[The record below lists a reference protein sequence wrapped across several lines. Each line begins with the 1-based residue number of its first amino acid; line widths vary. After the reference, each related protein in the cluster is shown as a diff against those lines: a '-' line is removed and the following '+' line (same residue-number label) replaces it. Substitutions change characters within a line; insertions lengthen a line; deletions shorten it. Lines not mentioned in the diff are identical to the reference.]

1 MYCLLPPIDYIGGSQ
16 DTEGTIGLARHARH
30 YESLYDERYFNGNR
44 SFFYRLTG
52 GYRDL
57 KTVFDGYAADVRRY
71 ASGGR
76 LLDVGCAFGYLLQ
89 RFQGDFETFGMDV
102 SEHAIAQARRTAP
115 ESTLRVHNVLE
126 PFPFDDA
133 TFDVVTMTDL
143 LEHVPD
149 TPRILAEVARVSRPG
164 ALLYVTTPTRNL
176 VRRLVYWI
184 PDLMEHHTNLLSFR
198 QLGRYLDEAGFDT
211 LERFTFLNAVFSRR
225 FQNGAGPEQTYVARR
240 RTS

>member
-1 MYCLLPPIDYIGGSQ
+1 MTHD
-16 DTEGTIGLARHARH
+16 ARH
-30 YESLYDERYFNGNR
+30 YASLYDERYFSGQR

-57 KTVFDGYAADVRRY
+57 KAVFDGYAADVRRY

-89 RFQGDFETFGMDV
+89 RFEGDFETFGLDV
-102 SEHAIAQARRTAP
+102 SDHAIAEARRRAP
-115 ESTLRVHNVLE
+115 ASTLRVHNVLD

-149 TPRILAEVARVSRPG
+149 TPRILAEVARVCRPG
-164 ALLYVTTPTRNL
+164 AILYVTTPTRNL

-184 PDLMEHHTNLLSFR
+184 PDRLEHHTNLLSFR
-198 QLGRYLDEAGFDT
+198 QLGRCLDDAGFHS
-211 LERFTFLNAVFSRR
+211 LERFTSLSAAVGTR
-225 FQNGAGPEQTYVARR
+225 FRNGAGPEQTYIARR
-240 RTS
+240 RMS